1 MEQMPFDPS
10 LNLERG
16 KVEAWGL
23 WWIQW
28 QTQTKE
34 RLRRH
39 MMSTQMRLKQ
49 FEEKHLLKG
58 EDLLGGAAASSLLS
72 PK

>member
-1 MEQMPFDPS
+1 MSFNPELQFKKH
-10 LNLERG
+10 N
-16 KVEAWGL
+16 VEAWGL

-28 QTQTKE
+28 QVQTKE

-49 FEEKHLLKG
+49 FEEKHLTTSKTT
-58 EDLLGGAAASSLLS
+58 S
-72 PK
+72 

>member
-1 MEQMPFDPS
+1 MPFDPAIS
-10 LNLERG
+10 LERG

-49 FEEKHLLKG
+49 FEEKHLI
-58 EDLLGGAAASSLLS
+58 DLTTKPDFLSNTTASSVLP

>member
-1 MEQMPFDPS
+1 MPFDPS
-10 LNLERG
+10 LNLETA

-58 EDLLGGAAASSLLS
+58 EGLLGGTTTSSGLPS
-72 PK
+72 K

>member
-1 MEQMPFDPS
+1 MSFNPELQFKKH
-10 LNLERG
+10 N
-16 KVEAWGL
+16 VEAWGL

-28 QTQTKE
+28 QLQTKE

-49 FEEKHLLKG
+49 FEEKHLTTSKT
-58 EDLLGGAAASSLLS
+58 SS
-72 PK
+72 

>member
-1 MEQMPFDPS
+1 MPFDPAIS
-10 LNLERG
+10 LEKG

-39 MMSTQMRLKQ
+39 TMSTQMRLKQ
-49 FEEKHLLKG
+49 FEEKHLFKSEG
-58 EDLLGGAAASSLLS
+58 LLGDTAVSNTILC

>member
-1 MEQMPFDPS
+1 MPFNPE
-10 LNLERG
+10 LQFKKHN
-16 KVEAWGL
+16 VEAFGL

-28 QTQTKE
+28 QVQTKE

-49 FEEKHLLKG
+49 FEEKHLNMSKT
-58 EDLLGGAAASSLLS
+58 SS
-72 PK
+72 

>member
-1 MEQMPFDPS
+1 MPFDPAIS
-10 LNLERG
+10 LERG

-28 QTQTKE
+28 QIQTKE

-49 FEEKHLLKG
+49 FEEKHLLKSEG
-58 EDLLGGAAASSLLS
+58 LLGDTTARSI

>member
-1 MEQMPFDPS
+1 MPFNPE
-10 LNLERG
+10 LQFKTHN
-16 KVEAWGL
+16 VEAIGL

-28 QTQTKE
+28 QLQTKE

-49 FEEKHLLKG
+49 FEEKHLNTSKM
-58 EDLLGGAAASSLLS
+58 SS
-72 PK
+72 

>member
-1 MEQMPFDPS
+1 MPFDPS
-10 LNLERG
+10 LSLERG

-58 EDLLGGAAASSLLS
+58 EGLLGDTAARSI

>member
-1 MEQMPFDPS
+1 MPFDPAIS
-10 LNLERG
+10 LEKG

-39 MMSTQMRLKQ
+39 TMSTQMRLKQ
-49 FEEKHLLKG
+49 FEEKHLFKSEG
-58 EDLLGGAAASSLLS
+58 LLGDAAATSIS
-72 PK
+72 K